1 MRGER
6 SLFNE
11 MFGEEA
17 QAHPGKQRPRNV
29 LMPERNTLLLYRF
42 YFMINIARMRY
53 DDTLQQLER
62 EFFIVQ
68 ARIVVVLMQNE
79 VQLHQIVKQEKP
91 DLAILARL
99 YPHINWKHRP
109 QMS

>member
-11 MFGEEA
+11 MFGAEA
-17 QAHPGKQRPRNV
+17 DEQAKNTKQRPRNV

-42 YFMINIARMRY
+42 YFCINIHRMRY
-53 DDTLQQLER
+53 DDTLLQLER

-68 ARIVVVLMQNE
+68 ARIVAVMVQNE
-79 VQLHQIVKQEKP
+79 VQLHNIVKHEKP
-91 DLAILARL
+91 DSKTLARL
-99 YPHINWKHRP
+99 YPHINWNYSPR
-109 QMS
+109 